1 MDLCERPKTSMI
13 KTGDL
18 IWYNTAG
25 SKEIALVL
33 DMTITSL
40 CDRIDPTVVALI
52 QWAGNT
58 GGIRPRMYD
67 KSGRQIYSSRESR
80 RQFDRGWVPL
90 KTKEGYSLF
99 KVINESG

>member
-1 MDLCERPKTSMI
+1 MKV
-13 KTGDL
+13 GDL

-33 DMTITSL
+33 DIVPKTL
-40 CDRIDPTVVALI
+40 CDRINPTMVALI
-52 QWAGNT
+52 QWAGNK

-67 KSGRQIYSSRESR
+67 ESGRQIYSSRESR